1 MRQGSLVQFEVFR
14 YDAVHREK
22 IRCHRINFVGLQGAG
37 ILIGHRAVH
46 IIPYRCRVG
55 PVTPD
60 CWQRVVAFKRLFA
73 TNERWILVR
82 SFAAQT
88 VTRNTALKV
97 DRATSPRGA
106 TTLWQGRSFRA
117 DQILVPGKIRGHCRT
132 AETVP
137 PSFHSG
143 ATPFLRVGFFRS
155 GQTSAISEIRT
166 GCGQCDRGEHIDDF
180 AFTHGSLFVSVDK
193 PGFDSVVVIETI
205 WSCME
210 SSHRDQLFSGWLHV
224 TSLICAARLQRYLAP
239 VPPPRHRKSCRRLR
253 KRRLIELR
261 TCPSFSIVRRN
272 FDTGNA
278 TAAGPREAADFV
290 PTAALQNV
298 FPGWTRNDRLRFHNK
313 CE

>member
-1 MRQGSLVQFEVFR
+1 MAHFS
-14 YDAVHREK
+14 
-22 IRCHRINFVGLQGAG
+22 
-37 ILIGHRAVH
+37 
-46 IIPYRCRVG
+46 
-55 PVTPD
+55 
-60 CWQRVVAFKRLFA
+60 
-73 TNERWILVR
+73 
-82 SFAAQT
+82 
-88 VTRNTALKV
+88 
-97 DRATSPRGA
+97 
-106 TTLWQGRSFRA
+106 
-117 DQILVPGKIRGHCRT
+117 
-132 AETVP
+132 
-137 PSFHSG
+137 
-143 ATPFLRVGFFRS
+143 
-155 GQTSAISEIRT
+155 
-166 GCGQCDRGEHIDDF
+166 
-180 AFTHGSLFVSVDK
+180 VSVDK

-278 TAAGPREAADFV
+278 TAAGPCEAAGFV

-313 CE
+313 CECARFSIRHEVSVNSRFLARHERLICHHVSTEPFDVDVAFPAE